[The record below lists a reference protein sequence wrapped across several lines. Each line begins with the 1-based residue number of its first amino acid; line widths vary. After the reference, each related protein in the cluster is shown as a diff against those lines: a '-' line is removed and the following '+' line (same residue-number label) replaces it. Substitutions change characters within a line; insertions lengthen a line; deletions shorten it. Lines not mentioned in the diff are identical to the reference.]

1 MPGAHLLSE
10 KRNKQKRTI
19 SIKKEIERLSS
30 AAKEAVAE
38 NETEK
43 KKTAATLKLPKEWDK
58 VMVAKT
64 AAKTMLART
73 REEAKIRRQW
83 RVSAYKGDTVLKT
96 YPDDLLP
103 KDITSLSPAEIKRFL
118 LFVEPTKVSASDST
132 ETIHSCRE
140 SKHWDMFAEPVSE
153 QQKRLIGVLKAS
165 EARNRIRALRL
176 RYTRMRAEEI
186 KHLISRQKTA
196 RAAIRLELFLPPHLN
211 PTKIPDC
218 LDRRERHRVE
228 AILEEKNSNAKFR

>member
-1 MPGAHLLSE
+1 MPGAQLLSE

-19 SIKKEIERLSS
+19 SIKKEIEKLAS
-30 AAKEAVAE
+30 AAKEAVAG
-38 NETEK
+38 NESEK
-43 KKTAATLKLPKEWDK
+43 KKAAATKKLPKEWNK
-58 VMVAKT
+58 IMAAKT
-64 AAKTMLART
+64 AAKTMLTQT
-73 REEAKIRRQW
+73 REDARIRKLWKLSASKEA
-83 RVSAYKGDTVLKT
+83 TVLKT

-103 KDITSLSPAEIKRFL
+103 KDITSLTPAEIKRFL
-118 LFVEPTKVSASDST
+118 LFVEPTKVSASDSI
-132 ETIHSCRE
+132 ETIHSCQE
-140 SKHWDMFAEPVSE
+140 SKQWDLFAEPVSE

-165 EARNRIRALRL
+165 EARNRVRALRL
-176 RYTRMRAEEI
+176 RYARMRAEEI